1 MGFKGFPIR
10 NKGEVITFCAVATYG
25 SFITN
30 ETSVFQYLPSD
41 KVIGCSTWVK
51 RVLILPLLYTFNIHF
66 LTWFDVINAQFSK
79 HPIVCSL
86 KIFDNQT
93 VVFDRVL

>member
-1 MGFKGFPIR
+1 MVASKGAGFQRRYLHSDRIR
-10 NKGEVITFCAVATYG
+10 GGVTQLPGDATA
-25 SFITN
+25 
-30 ETSVFQYLPSD
+30 
-41 KVIGCSTWVK
+41 VIGCWTWVK
-51 RVLILPLLYTFNIHF
+51 RALILPLLYTFNIHF

>member
-1 MGFKGFPIR
+1 MVAKKGVEFQRPWFHSGRIR
-10 NKGEVITFCAVATYG
+10 GGITQLPGDATA
-25 SFITN
+25 
-30 ETSVFQYLPSD
+30 
-41 KVIGCSTWVK
+41 VIGCSTWVK
-51 RVLILPLLYTFNIHF
+51 RALILPLLYTFNIHF

-93 VVFDRVL
+93 VVFDRFL

>member
-1 MGFKGFPIR
+1 MVASKGLDFSDPGSIAAGF
-10 NKGEVITFCAVATYG
+10 GEVLHSCRAIRRQSAAVW
-25 SFITN
+25 
-30 ETSVFQYLPSD
+30 
-41 KVIGCSTWVK
+41 TWVK

-79 HPIVCSL
+79 RPIVCSL
-86 KIFDNQT
+86 KIFDDQT